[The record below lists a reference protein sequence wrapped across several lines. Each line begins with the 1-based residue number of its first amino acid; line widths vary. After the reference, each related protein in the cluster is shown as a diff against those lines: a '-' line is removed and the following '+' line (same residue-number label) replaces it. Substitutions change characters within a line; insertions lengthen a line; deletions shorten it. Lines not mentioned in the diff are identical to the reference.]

1 MIMEA
6 EKYYTVKKNE
16 DSLINC
22 EKRIEELE
30 RLNEKLILK
39 NRRLTQELFEK
50 NNYILILDRADY
62 EAKG

>member
-1 MIMEA
+1 MEA